1 MVEYQWIRDQSYR
14 ALGVPLM
21 EIDISRLVDEVQK
34 GVTNP
39 RDPATLR
46 VATGPTGPANNQKL
60 VERFKKALEQNV
72 ALASFGL

>member
-46 VATGPTGPANNQKL
+46 GAIGPTGPASNQKL